1 MEQALRRALAVLASL
16 VLVGAACGDGDGD
29 GSDVAAYCELV
40 EELNEGGEP
49 DLDQLDDLTD
59 LAPEEIRDDIQT
71 VRDELEELGDAG
83 GRPSAEATEA
93 IAKIVEFDQ
102 EHCGDGVDQA

>member
-1 MEQALRRALAVLASL
+1 MKQALRRALAVLAGL
-16 VLVGAACGDGDGD
+16 VLVGAACGDGDGN
-29 GSDVAAYCELV
+29 DVAAYCELV
-40 EELNEGGEP
+40 EELNQGDEP

-102 EHCGDGVDQA
+102 EHCGEVEQA